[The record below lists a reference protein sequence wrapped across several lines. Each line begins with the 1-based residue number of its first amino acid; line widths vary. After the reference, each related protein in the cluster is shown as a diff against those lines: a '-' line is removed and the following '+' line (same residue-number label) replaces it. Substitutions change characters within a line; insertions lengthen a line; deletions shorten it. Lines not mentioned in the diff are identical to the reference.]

1 MAGLRGLVEAAPRAL
16 RLDSTFVR
24 YAALALAVLVVVGG
38 VLATRA
44 DAFIYWGNDDPSG
57 LGIGRADNVGTNADN
72 NFISTE
78 RAPVAIAVD
87 SVYIYWAEAGSGAI
101 GRAFLNGSSVNP
113 DWLPVGGQPA
123 GLAVDG
129 RHIYWTNVGDAG
141 QSTIGRA
148 DIDGSSVDDS
158 FITGAT
164 FDTGEPQGVAVDKT
178 RTHIYWGNGTA
189 ATVGRA
195 NLDQNGDV
203 SQIDQSF
210 VSISMPSF
218 PFPPIVLG
226 VAVDPDTVFW
236 ADTSNNS
243 LGAAAISNPS
253 APNGSFITG
262 SKRVTG
268 VAVDNAHL
276 YWTNPNDLMPP
287 VSSSIGRADLN
298 GQNVDQNFI
307 VLPDNTQP
315 LTVAVDAGLTTTPP
329 PSIEH
334 LIQEV
339 TDAGLA
345 HGTANSLLAK
355 LNNAQRKVA
364 AGNVAAACGSLGAY
378 INEVQAQSGK
388 KLETEYADALVLE
401 ATAVR
406 ESLGC

>member
-1 MAGLRGLVEAAPRAL
+1 MHTTRCRAPCRVLTASSLPVAAMTRASAFAGEAELRRSRDDTLAARPSRPCVIDWRDTCGPEAGRSSSRSAFSSERAGSSLDRRGQRYRVFRVTEARRPMTYAVGSRGRRRRDGRSGMAGLRGLVEAAPRAL

-210 VSISMPSF
+210 V
-218 PFPPIVLG
+218 
-226 VAVDPDTVFW
+226 
-236 ADTSNNS
+236 
-243 LGAAAISNPS
+243 
-253 APNGSFITG
+253 
-262 SKRVTG
+262 
-268 VAVDNAHL
+268 
-276 YWTNPNDLMPP
+276 
-287 VSSSIGRADLN
+287 
-298 GQNVDQNFI
+298 
-307 VLPDNTQP
+307 
-315 LTVAVDAGLTTTPP
+315 
-329 PSIEH
+329 
-334 LIQEV
+334 
-339 TDAGLA
+339 
-345 HGTANSLLAK
+345 
-355 LNNAQRKVA
+355 
-364 AGNVAAACGSLGAY
+364 
-378 INEVQAQSGK
+378 
-388 KLETEYADALVLE
+388 
-401 ATAVR
+401 
-406 ESLGC
+406 